1 MFSRLLLAMALV
13 GVANA
18 QYDGQTCQI
27 GSNPDCSD
35 TEKIAAV
42 CDCASPCSGA
52 GDGTVGS
59 YCISNTV
66 YTLCVLNDVLGEA
79 CACPSSD
86 ESTASASGFVANVNH
101 VCKAGADAST
111 VGIFVACVGSKGC
124 TGTDVCSTGAGTAP
138 NNVCQSIGSDDGSCA
153 KIDTA
158 KPKYVGTACVA
169 CATDADCDGTNG
181 GSSASTDVCSTA
193 TPNTCVAAGS
203 DNATCA
209 AIDTALPK
217 WVTVVNGPTTVGACV
232 ACATDADCDGTNGGS
247 SASTDVCSTAT
258 PNTCVAAGRDNATCA
273 AISDAAAHWDATT
286 SACVVAQQACS
297 ADSSNGVCTGGT
309 VKDANGTCA
318 TGTCGA
324 ADFGDDTKAC
334 CKTEFSPS
342 SPASAPSSASAPS
355 PSESEMDEE
364 TFVFLLSAGK
374 MAGTNV
380 FHAALTFVVA
390 VWAVAC

>member
-18 QYDGQTCQI
+18 QT
-27 GSNPDCSD
+27 DCSD

-42 CDCASPCSGA
+42 CDCASSGSGA

-86 ESTASASGFVANVNH
+86 ESTASASGFVANEKH
-101 VCKAGADAST
+101 VCKKGADAST

-138 NNVCQSIGSDDGSCA
+138 NNVCQSIGSDD
-153 KIDTA
+153 
-158 KPKYVGTACVA
+158 
-169 CATDADCDGTNG
+169 
-181 GSSASTDVCSTA
+181 
-193 TPNTCVAAGS
+193 
-203 DNATCA
+203 
-209 AIDTALPK
+209 
-217 WVTVVNGPTTVGACV
+217 
-232 ACATDADCDGTNGGS
+232 
-247 SASTDVCSTAT
+247 
-258 PNTCVAAGRDNATCA
+258 ATCA

-286 SACVVAQQACS
+286 SACVAQQACS

-364 TFVFLLSAGK
+364 TFDFLLSAGK

-380 FHAALTFVVA
+380 FHAALTLVVA